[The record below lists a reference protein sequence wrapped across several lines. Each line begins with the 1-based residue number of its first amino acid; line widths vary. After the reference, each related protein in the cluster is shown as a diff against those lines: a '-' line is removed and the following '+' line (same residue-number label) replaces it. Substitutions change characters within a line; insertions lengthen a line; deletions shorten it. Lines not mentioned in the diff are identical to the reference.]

1 MKPAGIQM
9 GRMGAVEDRSLDV
22 RRQQSR
28 ARDLRGIAGAGD
40 TLGPGE
46 FPDAFALAPASHRFP
61 PVGPGQGAARGHVRF
76 RCGQGSPAGWVEP
89 ISKFPAAA
97 RLAIFGGSRRSL
109 VHGKAMP
116 AFWPRRAMGAKIA
129 GARWGCEPHPR
140 RRRWAAGPYNEYC
153 AARRALPARPW
164 THNATR
170 VEF

>member
-61 PVGPGQGAARGHVRF
+61 PVGPGHGTARSHVRF
-76 RCGQGSPAGWVEP
+76 RGGQGSGVEDGLAPGWRAGREV
-89 ISKFPAAA
+89 ISQRKGKKSLSLHQQAPLFNFPEN
-97 RLAIFGGSRRSL
+97 R
-109 VHGKAMP
+109 
-116 AFWPRRAMGAKIA
+116 
-129 GARWGCEPHPR
+129 
-140 RRRWAAGPYNEYC
+140 
-153 AARRALPARPW
+153 
-164 THNATR
+164 
-170 VEF
+170 